1 MKTTASPTSFS
12 ANDLWSLIDL
22 HADYYW
28 QESSTF
34 VCVEMHCNKRLEGI
48 HNPLQELVGSTL
60 WDMGCLVT
68 GRAQNWRQ
76 HLTERNQQKDF
87 KELICKLPARLN
99 NDENTRYVSISGK
112 ARFDENDRFVG
123 YHCFARDISEQVET
137 EMSLR
142 RFRSAMDMSGDM
154 IYLIDRKSMRF
165 IDVNDTAW
173 KKGDMSKEQ
182 LLALGPQDGFM
193 RETVEELEK
202 RYDHLIIDGGTSR
215 TEHKILDKDGKPAY
229 LETYSR
235 ATCIDGNWII
245 IGVTRNVTRRKN
257 TERTAQKLHRM
268 YSSLSETN
276 AASLRAVSVESL
288 YHSVCDAA
296 VKGGRFALATIF
308 APNKDQALSVVAFA
322 GDSSSNLSN
331 IVVPLDPSQAASKGL
346 MGTAFFSKKACVSND
361 FLNDPRTSHWHSM
374 GADDNVYS
382 AAAFPLLCKNE
393 SVAILLFYSYEK
405 NVFDDELVKLLQ
417 SMADNVSFALENF
430 SNEQQRKSA
439 EAVLQES
446 EERFRSLTHLST
458 DFFWEM
464 DSQFCLKTYEGRVVG
479 ESNIRAVSSIIGHA
493 FWEFPEVVCN
503 SITWGEFKAKLNNH
517 ELFHDV
523 EISFTNSEGNVYHL
537 AISGEPIYDN
547 DENFS
552 GYLGITRDI
561 TERRRNSMHIQ
572 YLANH
577 DTLTDLPNRAKFN
590 ELLTNSTRLAKRYPD
605 RAFALFFIDIDRFK
619 NVNDTYGHHT
629 GDDLL
634 KDIAKRLKAPL
645 RETDVVARLG
655 GDEFVIIVNQVQE
668 RDTISI
674 IADNVLK
681 EFSEAINI
689 NGNVCDISVSIGISI
704 YGVDAD
710 DEDTLLQH
718 ADSAMYVGKPLGKN
732 NYQFFSSPDDTS
744 AHAS

>member
-215 TEHKILDKDGKPAY
+215 TEHKIIDKDGNPAY

-296 VKGGRFALATIF
+296 IKGGRFALATIF

-503 SITWGEFKAKLNNH
+503 SITWSEFKAKLKNH

-537 AISGEPIYDN
+537 AISGEPVYDN

-577 DTLTDLPNRAKFN
+577 DTLTDLSNRAKFN

-655 GDEFVIIVNQVQE
+655 GDEFVIIVNQVKE

-681 EFSEAINI
+681 AFSEEINI

-704 YGVDAD
+704 YGVDAH

-732 NYQFFSSPDDTS
+732 NYQFFSSPEDTS